1 MTSLANPTLTALTGT
16 WTLPFAVYAA
26 VLSLRVVNSRLKSD
40 HFIGDRSKE
49 GSEPD
54 TLQINARAH
63 ANFIENVPFA
73 LTLTTIAELNGANRK
88 ALNFALATLLVLR
101 ILHVEAGIKGKGYL
115 GWGRKAGYLG
125 TQGFLAGMAA
135 YSTWLVKGYW
145 AF

>member
-1 MTSLANPTLTALTGT
+1 MRLADPISTALVGT

-26 VLSLRVVNSRLKSD
+26 VLSLSVVNNRVKSD
-40 HFIGDRSKE
+40 HYLGDRSKA

-73 LTLTTIAELNGANRK
+73 FTLAAIAELNGANRK

-101 ILHVEAGIKGKGYL
+101 VIHAEVGIKGKGAL
-115 GWGRKAGYLG
+115 GWGRPVGYFG

-135 YSTWLVKGYW
+135 YSTWLVRGYW
-145 AF
+145 GY